1 MVIDHGI
8 NGIRRAAREVG
19 VELPDARGGSP
30 VALAD
35 EIAWALSPLAMP
47 RGLRDFVLHCD
58 PAGFP
63 VRVAPALLSA
73 PEAVALW
80 DGELARM
87 PNAVPRCLFPIAHDG
102 MSFLFVELGGPHAS
116 EDEVGGVWSWS
127 FGAQWFD
134 LVAPSLPEWLGLLAR
149 AITTGAYEVTEGRG
163 GRGVG
168 LYVPRDAIAAL
179 AATRIRRARAV
190 ADAAADQVAARA
202 DLWPDRWLAGS
213 GVSADQRSAHG
224 GGLAIADLIERAS
237 TRSLT
242 ATISGEVTDLVGERS
257 GVFALARD
265 ERHELW
271 VYCPTDVSVLGP
283 RLRRPFEFDVTAGP
297 WPEKRRPG
305 ILGRFW
311 LSTPATVER
320 ALLAGPRVVARAV
333 RPVELGAP

>member
-1 MVIDHGI
+1 VVIDHRI

-30 VALAD
+30 AALVDEISWALA
-35 EIAWALSPLAMP
+35 PLTMP
-47 RGLRDFVLHCD
+47 GDLRDFVRRCD

-102 MSFLFVELGGPHAS
+102 MSFLFVELGGPHAR
-116 EDEVGGVWSWS
+116 EGEAGGVWSWS

-134 LVAPSLPEWLGLLAR
+134 LVAPSLADWLGLIAR
-149 AITTGAYEVTEGRG
+149 AITTGAYEVAERPG
-163 GRGVG
+163 GRAGIH
-168 LYVPRDAIAAL
+168 VPRDAIAAL

-190 ADAAADQVAARA
+190 ADGADDQVAARA

-213 GVSADQRSAHG
+213 GVHPDLRSARG

-237 TRSLT
+237 TRSLS
-242 ATISGEVTDLVGERS
+242 ATISGEVTDLVGERA

-297 WPEKRRPG
+297 WPEERRPG
-305 ILGRFW
+305 LLGRLW
-311 LSTPATVER
+311 LNAPATVER

-333 RPVELGAP
+333 RPVGLGAP